1 MSGISIL
8 RNLLLKE
15 AVKGSGQASGIM
27 SIGDSVRKLAEKRL
41 QSYLLSAQKQ
51 GVDLD
56 KLGEQEIKYMLE
68 LNKKP
73 NYRVI
78 SQDDPEFVSFRDQI
92 LGKKNRDNVI
102 QGKFGKPF
110 KEEIGSVDNI
120 INNITRMEPVAA
132 LKEVNKVLRREGKY
146 KNLSK
151 QDSEK
156 VFNDTNDWIN
166 QRDQSDLY
174 DYKNK
179 RPFREDPNFDP
190 DDPDFDP
197 ENFADGGR
205 TGYYLGSMVGRAR
218 QQKDGIESRLEKLG
232 GDVTSAEQ
240 MLQGINKRLE
250 TAGSSVPEGSG
261 ASIANYTPQ
270 LPVDFKY
277 GEGPAGG
284 LGNLDEQKKSIDIP
298 KNFNFFTANNMFKKS
313 IEDQT
318 TGQFEIENFH
328 QLDPPN
334 ELIPALPINSQQN
347 LQNALPGLFA
357 DGGVAGL
364 LGERTGFRGG
374 GAYRGGGSRKSK
386 SKSKSYSAPRGG
398 GADMGTVSTPTRK
411 ANPNLVARAEAEQKQ
426 ADQTNRRIAANRA
439 AAKYELKQPK
449 TKKGVLNYLDSV
461 VKYTAPFVDP
471 RKKPGQIIQ
480 LYKFLRD
487 PLLGGMGNKIGYDQK
502 NFILGEDSSNI
513 AYDERLGYV
522 DLNTGQ
528 PINMTMPGATQVGL
542 NLPQTEYLD
551 KLAKMPKAVGES
563 GFLEYKSPKTV
574 KEGIQQLNPES
585 ESLGWTGYKFNPD
598 KITYGD
604 PKTFATDQDVISYMK
619 EKHGLTPTGSAAGTG
634 IIGLDLADG
643 GPARQNFAMGR
654 RAFLKLLGVGGAGIA
669 GLKTGVGLGGK
680 KVATE
685 VAKDVATTSG
695 PPPYFFNLV
704 NKIKTLG
711 DDTLASKDKAIAKK
725 YKDYTMEEDFAGNIE
740 IIKKGGDDMF
750 PENVYMSYKV
760 DEVPLKGRGKK
771 GSTKVEEYEEYTAR
785 PDIDGKMKD
794 VEGGVPDEVI
804 EEGTIFEDNMTDF
817 GKADGGIARMLGE

>member
-120 INNITRMEPVAA
+120 VNNITRMEPVAA

-313 IEDQT
+313 NEDQT
-318 TGQFEIENFH
+318 TGQFGIENFH

-357 DGGVAGL
+357 DGGVAGM
-364 LGERTGFRGG
+364 LGERTGFDIGG
-374 GAYRGGGSRKSK
+374 GIFS
-386 SKSKSYSAPRGG
+386 
-398 GADMGTVSTPTRK
+398 STPDTSVK
-411 ANPNLVARAEAEQKQ
+411 FNLDGETIFLNPDFFEAFMGPYMNDPEKFK
-426 ADQTNRRIAANRA
+426 RRTDD
-439 AAKYELKQPK
+439 LKQEIRR
-449 TKKGVLNYLDSV
+449 NQS
-461 VKYTAPFVDP
+461 
-471 RKKPGQIIQ
+471 
-480 LYKFLRD
+480 
-487 PLLGGMGNKIGYDQK
+487 
-502 NFILGEDSSNI
+502 
-513 AYDERLGYV
+513 
-522 DLNTGQ
+522 
-528 PINMTMPGATQVGL
+528 
-542 NLPQTEYLD
+542 
-551 KLAKMPKAVGES
+551 
-563 GFLEYKSPKTV
+563 TV
-574 KEGIQQLNPES
+574 
-585 ESLGWTGYKFNPD
+585 
-598 KITYGD
+598 
-604 PKTFATDQDVISYMK
+604 A
-619 EKHGLTPTGSAAGTG
+619 
-634 IIGLDLADG
+634 LADG
-643 GPARQNFAMGR
+643 GVAGLLGERPGYDEGKEVINYDKDANYRGWKKLYEVNPDIAAMNENHSKYEQYYKSKQNSKALGGRVPFAMGR

-711 DDTLASKDKAIAKK
+711 DDTLASTDKTIAKK

-750 PENVYMSYKV
+750 PEDVYISYKV
-760 DEVPLKGRGKK
+760 DEVPLRGRGKK
-771 GSTKVEEYEEYTAR
+771 GSTKVEEYEEYTAS
-785 PDIDGKMKD
+785 PDQECKMKD
-794 VEGGVPDEVI
+794 VEQGVPDEVVN
-804 EEGTIFEDNMTDF
+804 EGTIFEDNMTDF

>member
-132 LKEVNKVLRREGKY
+132 LKEVNNVLRREGKY

-284 LGNLDEQKKSIDIP
+284 LGTLGPAKIDNQGIGNQHPGFANLESAMQPNMSRP
-298 KNFNFFTANNMFKKS
+298 AFFDTAQPVKHDN
-313 IEDQT
+313 
-318 TGQFEIENFH
+318 
-328 QLDPPN
+328 QLN
-334 ELIPALPINSQQN
+334 VSANYGSGELIPALPINSQQN

-357 DGGVAGL
+357 DGGVAGM
-364 LGERTGFRGG
+364 LGERTGFDIGG
-374 GAYRGGGSRKSK
+374 GIFS
-386 SKSKSYSAPRGG
+386 
-398 GADMGTVSTPTRK
+398 STPDTSVK
-411 ANPNLVARAEAEQKQ
+411 FNLDGETIFLNPDFFEAFMGPYMNDPEKFK
-426 ADQTNRRIAANRA
+426 RRTDD
-439 AAKYELKQPK
+439 LKQEIRR
-449 TKKGVLNYLDSV
+449 NQS
-461 VKYTAPFVDP
+461 
-471 RKKPGQIIQ
+471 
-480 LYKFLRD
+480 
-487 PLLGGMGNKIGYDQK
+487 
-502 NFILGEDSSNI
+502 
-513 AYDERLGYV
+513 
-522 DLNTGQ
+522 
-528 PINMTMPGATQVGL
+528 
-542 NLPQTEYLD
+542 
-551 KLAKMPKAVGES
+551 
-563 GFLEYKSPKTV
+563 TV
-574 KEGIQQLNPES
+574 
-585 ESLGWTGYKFNPD
+585 
-598 KITYGD
+598 
-604 PKTFATDQDVISYMK
+604 A
-619 EKHGLTPTGSAAGTG
+619 
-634 IIGLDLADG
+634 LADG
-643 GPARQNFAMGR
+643 GVAGLLGERPGYDEGKEVINYDKDANYRGWKKLYEVNPDIAAMNENHSKYEQYYKSKQNSKALGGRVPFAMGR

-750 PENVYMSYKV
+750 PEDVYMSYKV

-794 VEGGVPDEVI
+794 VEGGVPDSVVQ
-804 EEGTIFEDNMTDF
+804 EGTMFEDDITDF
-817 GKADGGIARMLGE
+817 ATKKLRKRKAGGGVAYMLGQ

>member
-120 INNITRMEPVAA
+120 VNNITRMEPVAA

-313 IEDQT
+313 NEDQT

-364 LGERTGFRGG
+364 LGERPGYDEGKEVINYDKD
-374 GAYRGGGSRKSK
+374 ANYRGWKKLYEVNPDIAAMNENHSKYEQYYKSK
-386 SKSKSYSAPRGG
+386 QNSKA
-398 GADMGTVSTPTRK
+398 
-411 ANPNLVARAEAEQKQ
+411 
-426 ADQTNRRIAANRA
+426 
-439 AAKYELKQPK
+439 
-449 TKKGVLNYLDSV
+449 
-461 VKYTAPFVDP
+461 
-471 RKKPGQIIQ
+471 
-480 LYKFLRD
+480 
-487 PLLGGMGNKIGYDQK
+487 LGG
-502 NFILGEDSSNI
+502 
-513 AYDERLGYV
+513 RV
-522 DLNTGQ
+522 
-528 PINMTMPGATQVGL
+528 P
-542 NLPQTEYLD
+542 
-551 KLAKMPKAVGES
+551 
-563 GFLEYKSPKTV
+563 
-574 KEGIQQLNPES
+574 
-585 ESLGWTGYKFNPD
+585 
-598 KITYGD
+598 
-604 PKTFATDQDVISYMK
+604 
-619 EKHGLTPTGSAAGTG
+619 
-634 IIGLDLADG
+634 
-643 GPARQNFAMGR
+643 FAMGR

-760 DEVPLKGRGKK
+760 DEVPLRGRGKK

>member
-1 MSGISIL
+1 MAVKTGSQIL
-8 RNLLLKE
+8 YNLLLKE

-41 QSYLLSAQKQ
+41 QSYLLAAQKQ

-205 TGYYLGSMVGRAR
+205 IGFAEGNGVYDEDVAKKKFAERVKRLIDEGYDFGEAVKQAMKEEGFADGGRTGYYLGSMVGRAR

-250 TAGSSVPEGSG
+250 SAGSSIPEGGG
-261 ASIANYTPQ
+261 ASIANYTPQPRPSYTPQ

-284 LGNLDEQKKSIDIP
+284 LGTLATLAGSNQPFNPGNFQPSIPNNQMPPGFGTRPLLTATIDPNFKPVEQLKAVRPSGPTTFTSVEDAYGAAKKSAQERRKGGFAGQVVLPGEQTFKDFS
-298 KNFNFFTANNMFKKS
+298 NFY
-313 IEDQT
+313 
-318 TGQFEIENFH
+318 
-328 QLDPPN
+328 DPSNPFGFSGLK
-334 ELIPALPINSQQN
+334 EIPASGGGMQSSLQTASSQEN
-347 LQNALPGLFA
+347 LQNTLPGLFA

-364 LGERTGFRGG
+364 LGERPGYDEGKEVINYDND
-374 GAYRGGGSRKSK
+374 ANYRGWKKLYEVNPDIAAMNKNHSKYEQYYKSK
-386 SKSKSYSAPRGG
+386 QNSKA
-398 GADMGTVSTPTRK
+398 
-411 ANPNLVARAEAEQKQ
+411 
-426 ADQTNRRIAANRA
+426 
-439 AAKYELKQPK
+439 
-449 TKKGVLNYLDSV
+449 
-461 VKYTAPFVDP
+461 
-471 RKKPGQIIQ
+471 
-480 LYKFLRD
+480 
-487 PLLGGMGNKIGYDQK
+487 LGG
-502 NFILGEDSSNI
+502 
-513 AYDERLGYV
+513 RV
-522 DLNTGQ
+522 
-528 PINMTMPGATQVGL
+528 P
-542 NLPQTEYLD
+542 
-551 KLAKMPKAVGES
+551 
-563 GFLEYKSPKTV
+563 
-574 KEGIQQLNPES
+574 
-585 ESLGWTGYKFNPD
+585 
-598 KITYGD
+598 
-604 PKTFATDQDVISYMK
+604 
-619 EKHGLTPTGSAAGTG
+619 
-634 IIGLDLADG
+634 
-643 GPARQNFAMGR
+643 FAMGR
-654 RAFLKLLGVGGAGIA
+654 RAFLKLLGVGGAGIGA
-669 GLKTGVGLGGK
+669 LKTGIGLGGK
-680 KVATE
+680 KAATE
-685 VAKDVATTSG
+685 VAKDVATEAAGTY

-750 PENVYMSYKV
+750 PEDVYMSYKV
-760 DEVPLKGRGKK
+760 DEVPLRGRGKK

-785 PDIDGKMKD
+785 PDQEGKMKD
-794 VEGGVPDEVI
+794 VEQGVPDEVI
-804 EEGTIFEDNMTDF
+804 EEGTVFEDNMTDF

>member
-1 MSGISIL
+1 MAGISIL
-8 RNLLLKE
+8 RRLLLKE

-27 SIGDSVRKLAEKRL
+27 SINNSVRKLADKRL

-51 GVDLD
+51 GVDID
-56 KLGEQEIKYMLE
+56 GMNEQQIKYMLE
-68 LNKKP
+68 MNKPKAPKVYSNEEAYEILNRFANQNKKG
-73 NYRVI
+73 
-78 SQDDPEFVSFRDQI
+78 E
-92 LGKKNRDNVI
+92 VI

-110 KEEIGSVDNI
+110 KEEIGSVDNVV
-120 INNITRMEPVAA
+120 NDITRMEPIAA
-132 LKEVNKVLRREGKY
+132 MKEVNKVLRREGKY

-156 VFNDTNDWIN
+156 VFNNTDDWIN
-166 QRDQSDLY
+166 QRDPADLY

-190 DDPDFDP
+190 DDPDFNP
-197 ENFADGGR
+197 ED
-205 TGYYLGSMVGRAR
+205 
-218 QQKDGIESRLEKLG
+218 
-232 GDVTSAEQ
+232 
-240 MLQGINKRLE
+240 
-250 TAGSSVPEGSG
+250 
-261 ASIANYTPQ
+261 
-270 LPVDFKY
+270 
-277 GEGPAGG
+277 
-284 LGNLDEQKKSIDIP
+284 
-298 KNFNFFTANNMFKKS
+298 
-313 IEDQT
+313 
-318 TGQFEIENFH
+318 
-328 QLDPPN
+328 
-334 ELIPALPINSQQN
+334 
-347 LQNALPGLFA
+347 FA

-364 LGERTGFRGG
+364 LGERTGFRVG
-374 GAYRGGGSRKSK
+374 GASGREYDKAGGSRKSK
-386 SKSKSYSAPRGG
+386 SKSATPSGGG

-411 ANPNLVARAEAEQKQ
+411 ANPDLVKRAEAEQKQ

-439 AAKYELKQPK
+439 APK
-449 TKKGVLNYLDSV
+449 TKKSVLNYLDSIA
-461 VKYTAPFVDP
+461 KYAGPFVDP
-471 RKKPGQIIQ
+471 RQKPGQVLQ

-487 PLLGGMGNKIGYDQK
+487 PLFGGMGNKIGYDQK
-502 NFILGEDSSNI
+502 NFNLEEDSSNI

-574 KEGIQQLNPES
+574 REGIQQLNPKS
-585 ESLGWTGYKFNPD
+585 ESFFGNFDPD

-654 RAFLKLLGVGGAGIA
+654 RAFLKMLAGAGAGIA

-680 KVATE
+680 KIATE
-685 VAKDVATTSG
+685 VAQQSTILSPLNT
-695 PPPYFFNLV
+695 PPPYFFKLV
-704 NKIKTLG
+704 DKIKTLG
-711 DDTLASKDKAIAKK
+711 DDAVASQDKAIAKK

-750 PENVYMSYKV
+750 PEDVYMSYKV
-760 DEVPLKGRGKK
+760 DEVPLRGRGKK
-771 GSTKVEEYEEYTAR
+771 GSTKVKEYEEYTAR
-785 PDIDGKMKD
+785 PDGEGKMRD
-794 VEGGVPDEVI
+794 VEQGVPDEVVN
-804 EEGTIFEDNMTDF
+804 EGSVFEDNMTEF
-817 GKADGGIARMLGE
+817 GMTKKADGGIARMLGE